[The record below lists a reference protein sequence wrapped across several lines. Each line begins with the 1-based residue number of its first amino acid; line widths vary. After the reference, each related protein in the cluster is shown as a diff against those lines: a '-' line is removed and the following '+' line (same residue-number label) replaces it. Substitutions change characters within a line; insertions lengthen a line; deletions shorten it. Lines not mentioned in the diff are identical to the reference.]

1 MPEDI
6 DKFFDV
12 QDLAIHI
19 NPTSFLGNQ
28 NGQPG
33 RMILPDLR
41 SAFCTYKSGILIQAV
56 DSEADVIDCVD
67 RLSPDVNIRMM
78 FKKSSVLMYC
88 LMDTGQEYQTKSK
101 NYD

>member
-6 DKFFDV
+6 NKFFDV

-19 NPTSFLGNQ
+19 NPASFLGNQ

-41 SAFCTYKSGILIQAV
+41 SAFS
-56 DSEADVIDCVD
+56 
-67 RLSPDVNIRMM
+67 DVNIRMM
-78 FKKSSVLMYC
+78 LKKSGVLMYC